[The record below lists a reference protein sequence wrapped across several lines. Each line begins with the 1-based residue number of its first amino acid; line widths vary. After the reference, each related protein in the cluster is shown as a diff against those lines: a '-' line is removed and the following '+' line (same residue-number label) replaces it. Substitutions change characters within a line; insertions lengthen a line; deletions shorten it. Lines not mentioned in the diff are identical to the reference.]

1 MKKLLV
7 SLTAA
12 ASLSMGASAF
22 AETTLKATTA
32 APPKTPW
39 VTHLEKSAE
48 NLSGNSGGAYKME
61 VFAASQLGVET
72 ETIKQTARGR
82 LDVGTFSITAAA
94 TVVPEVIMLVSPFFW
109 DSFEQ
114 AECAVDNHLTT
125 VFDELFEQRGLKI
138 VQWQELGWQ
147 NIFAREAITK
157 PEQVAGY
164 KMRIAPAKN
173 NDIYWRSTG
182 VNGVPLPFG
191 EMASALQTGVIDGGE
206 LPTISMIASG
216 LTKVATHITN
226 TRHVYQPSIMLISL
240 KTWNKMS
247 AEEQATFMKSME
259 DAQALRTQVRGAIKF
274 FEGKHLEAGGTIH
287 DLNDEERAEWS
298 KLYTPAMQ
306 QELIEAVGGE
316 SQRVYD
322 AVVAARAACTK

>member
-1 MKKLLV
+1 MKKILMSISVL
-7 SLTAA
+7 
-12 ASLSMGASAF
+12 ASMAISGSAL
-22 AETTLKATTA
+22 AEITLKATTA

-48 NLSGNSGGAYKME
+48 NLATNSGGAYKME

-82 LDVGTFSITAAA
+82 LDIGTFSITAAA
-94 TVVPEVIMLVSPFFW
+94 TVVPEVAMLVNPFFW

-114 AECAVDNHLTT
+114 AECAVDNHLIP
-125 VFDELFEQRGLKI
+125 VFDELFEKRGLKI

-147 NIFAREAITK
+147 NIFAREAITS
-157 PEQVAGY
+157 PDQAQGY
-164 KMRIAPAKN
+164 KMRVAPAKG
-173 NDIYWRSTG
+173 NDLYWRNAG

-226 TRHVYQPSIMLISL
+226 TRHIYQPSIMLIST

-247 AEEQATFMKSME
+247 AEEQATFMSSME
-259 DAQALRTQVRGAIKF
+259 EAQALRNAVRGAIKF

-287 DLNDEERAEWS
+287 NLSDAERAEWA
-298 KLYTPAMQ
+298 KLFTPAMQ
-306 QELIEAVGGE
+306 QELIESVGGRAQE
-316 SQRVYD
+316 VYD
-322 AVVAARAACTK
+322 AVVAARAACS